1 IWDAETGDPHGQ
13 PLQGHTSSVYSVAFS
28 PDGKRIASGSED
40 HSVRIWNAETGE
52 PQGQPLQGHTSSV
65 LSIAFSPDG
74 KRLVSGAYDSS
85 VWIWDMEIGQLQRK
99 LQGHTSLVHAVA
111 FSSDGKRVVSG
122 SHDTS
127 IRIWNLEATGIKPVP
142 EQEYPSGDQA
152 LIPAISQSNGPSSTL
167 SFCPWHPGH
176 NYPHPTD
183 PNPTLTVD
191 GWLQNF
197 DSSLLMWIPPEYR
210 TGLMFPPMQILISKV
225 SPVSLN
231 LKDFTHGENWIQC
244 CSDSSS

>member
-1 IWDAETGDPHGQ
+1 MPNNNPI
-13 PLQGHTSSVYSVAFS
+13 
-28 PDGKRIASGSED
+28 
-40 HSVRIWNAETGE
+40 
-52 PQGQPLQGHTSSV
+52 GQPLQGHTSSV

-85 VWIWDMEIGQLQRK
+85 VWIWDVEIGQLQRK

-152 LIPAISQSNGPSSTL
+152 
-167 SFCPWHPGH
+167 
-176 NYPHPTD
+176 
-183 PNPTLTVD
+183 
-191 GWLQNF
+191 
-197 DSSLLMWIPPEYR
+197 
-210 TGLMFPPMQILISKV
+210 
-225 SPVSLN
+225 
-231 LKDFTHGENWIQC
+231 
-244 CSDSSS
+244 